1 MSQALHIAVGGVLA
15 LAAWLIPRHVARAKP
30 AGSLVVLLDL
40 LPVLLA
46 GSLALTATGRPI
58 FTGVLLVSLGA
69 GFALAD
75 RTKRQ
80 VLREPVV
87 FSEMSELPHVF
98 THPQLYLPFAGP
110 ALVIGGAA
118 AAIAVCLALL
128 SLEPGLWRPDPLLVL
143 FYGGAVVAGAWFMSR
158 EPALGAAATA
168 LRELEVTGEPY
179 NDAAALG
186 PFAMV
191 LTYGVIA
198 RAERAARQ
206 ARHAV
211 FPAPALRKARTMNGA
226 PLVLVQCESFFDVRR
241 VSPLVPRNLL
251 PGYDTCCADGG
262 TFGRLEVGGWGA
274 NTMRAEFAVLTGIP
288 ESELGYD
295 RFNPYHAFARA
306 PTASLAWRLRSQG
319 YHTICLHPF
328 DRGFFRRDLTLPALG
343 FETFLGI
350 ESLGGSRR
358 PPYYS
363 DPELAQHVLRVL
375 DAEGPNIFI
384 FAITMGNHGPWRE
397 SGPPIDRGLRQNFDP
412 TGVPQGGEV
421 LRYLDG
427 LRRSDE
433 MLQILMSGLRQRD
446 ERAVLGFYGDHLPS
460 LPQAFGHFGFD
471 EWDSDY
477 VVWRPA
483 APQPRKLDLPAYR
496 LPRLLMGALRET
508 GEPAGEARRASSSDK
523 DRVVGVTAFA
533 KQDQVGPGRH
543 LNR

>member
-1 MSQALHIAVGGVLA
+1 MSVALHIAVGGVLA

-30 AGSLVVLLDL
+30 AGSLVVLLDF
-40 LPVLLA
+40 LPVLVV
-46 GSLALTATGRPI
+46 GSIALTATGRPI
-58 FTGVLLVSLGA
+58 FTGALLLSLGA

-87 FSEMSELPHVF
+87 FSEMSELRHVF

-118 AAIAVCLALL
+118 AAIALCLALL
-128 SLEPGLWRPDPLLVL
+128 SLEPGLWRPDPLLIL
-143 FYGGAVVAGAWFMSR
+143 FYTSTVVAAAWLMSR

-168 LRELEVTGEPY
+168 LRELGVTGEPY
-179 NDAAALG
+179 NDAATLG

-198 RAERAARQ
+198 RAERAARR

-211 FPAPALRKARTMNGA
+211 FPAPALRKACTTSGV
-226 PLVLVQCESFFDVRR
+226 PLVLVQCESFFDARR
-241 VSPLVPRNLL
+241 VSPLVPENLL
-251 PGYDTCCADGG
+251 PGYDACCRDGG

-295 RFNPYHAFARA
+295 RFNPYHAFART

-319 YHTICLHPF
+319 YHTVCLHPF

-363 DPELAQHVLRVL
+363 DPDLAQHVLRVL
-375 DAEGPNIFI
+375 DAKGPEVFI

-397 SGPPIDRGLRQNFDP
+397 SGPPIDPELRQRFDP
-412 TGVPQGGEV
+412 AGVPQGGEL

-433 MLQILMSGLRQRD
+433 MLQILMSGLQHRD

-471 EWDSDY
+471 EWGSDY
-477 VVWRPA
+477 VVWRRA
-483 APQPRKLDLPAYR
+483 AARPRQLDLPAYG
-496 LPRLLMGALRET
+496 LPWLMMDALRAT
-508 GEPAGEARRASSSDK
+508 GESAGNTRRA
-523 DRVVGVTAFA
+523 DRELAVHGTRSASA
-533 KQDQVGPGRH
+533 S
-543 LNR
+543 NT

>member
-1 MSQALHIAVGGVLA
+1 MSQALHIAMGGVLA
-15 LAAWLIPRHVARAKP
+15 LAAWLIPRHVAGAKS
-30 AGSLVVLLDL
+30 AGSLVVLLDM

-58 FTGVLLVSLGA
+58 FTGVVLVSLGA
-69 GFALAD
+69 GFALVD

-87 FSEMSELPHVF
+87 FSEISELPHVF

-110 ALVIGGAA
+110 ALVIGGAG
-118 AAIAVCLALL
+118 AAIVSCLALL
-128 SLEPGLWRPDPLLVL
+128 SLEPGLWGPHPLLVL
-143 FYGGAVVAGAWFMSR
+143 FYASAVAAGAWFMSR
-158 EPALGAAATA
+158 EPALGTVATA
-168 LRELEVTGEPY
+168 LRGLGVTGEPY
-179 NDAAALG
+179 DDAATLG

-198 RAERAARQ
+198 RAERAARR
-206 ARHAV
+206 ARHSV
-211 FPAPALRKARTMNGA
+211 LPMPALRKARTTGGV
-226 PLVLVQCESFFDVRR
+226 PLLIVQCESFFDARR
-241 VSPLVPRNLL
+241 ISPLVPGNLL
-251 PGYDTCCADGG
+251 PGYDACCTDGG

-306 PTASLAWRLRSQG
+306 PIASLAWRLRSRG
-319 YHTICLHPF
+319 YRTVCLHPF

-358 PPYYS
+358 PPYSS
-363 DPELAQHVLRVL
+363 DPELAHDVLRVL
-375 DAEGPNIFI
+375 DAEGPDVFI

-397 SGPPIDRGLRQNFDP
+397 SGPPIERDLRQNFDP
-412 TGVPQGGEV
+412 TGVPHGGEL

-433 MLQILMSGLRQRD
+433 MLQILVSGLKQRD

-471 EWDSDY
+471 ERGSDY
-477 VVWRPA
+477 VVWGRA
-483 APQPRKLDLPAYR
+483 ARQSRQVDLPAYR
-496 LPRLLMGALRET
+496 LPRLLMDALRAT
-508 GEPAGEARRASSSDK
+508 GEAGRG
-523 DRVVGVTAFA
+523 DRNLAVHGIRSANV
-533 KQDQVGPGRH
+533 
-543 LNR
+543 